1 MSGRARAP
9 RRRPISTAAL
19 AAAGALTLL
28 AWRAARPGADLTG
41 QVVAITG
48 GSRGL
53 GLLLA
58 EEFAGHGCRIAICAR
73 DEPELQRAEE
83 RLRAAGA
90 EVFATRCDVSVREG
104 VEEWITAIGSRFG
117 RVDVLVN
124 NASVIQVG
132 PLDAMTVED
141 FEDAL
146 AINYLGGLY
155 ATMAVLPEMRERRAG
170 RIVNIT
176 SIGGKV
182 AVPHL
187 LPYDAAKFA
196 MVGLSE
202 GLRPELARD
211 GISVTTI
218 VPGLMRTGS
227 PTNAFFKGKQELEY
241 TWFSLGD
248 ATPATAMSARR
259 AARRIVLATRRGEA
273 EVTLTWQ
280 AKLLRLA
287 HGIAPGMVTDVF
299 GMVNRLLPDA
309 DGATGSARG
318 MELATPLS
326 PSPVTAMMNRA
337 ARRNNEYGGTAKPSA
352 EHAEQAGLGPR

>member
-1 MSGRARAP
+1 MTGRTNGKKRSS
-9 RRRPISTAAL
+9 RRTAAL
-19 AAAGALTLL
+19 AAAGALTWV
-28 AWRAARPGADLTG
+28 AWRAARPGADLRG

-58 EEFAGHGCRIAICAR
+58 EEFAALGCRIAICAR
-73 DEPELQRAEE
+73 DEVELRRAEE
-83 RLRAAGA
+83 RLAGSGT
-90 EVFATRCDVSVREG
+90 EVLATRCDVSVRHE
-104 VEEWITAIGSRFG
+104 VEEWIAAVSGRFG
-117 RVDVLVN
+117 GVDVLVN

-132 PLDAMTVED
+132 PLESMTVED

-155 ATMAVLPEMRERRAG
+155 AVMAVLPVMRERRAG

-202 GLRPELARD
+202 GLRAELARD
-211 GISVTTI
+211 GIPVTTI

-227 PTNAFFKGKQELEY
+227 PTNAFFKGRQELEF

-259 AARRIVLATRRGEA
+259 AARRIVLAARRGEA

-287 HGIAPGMVTDVF
+287 HGVAPGAVTEAL
-299 GMVNRLLPDA
+299 GLANRLLPDA
-309 DGATGSARG
+309 DGVTGAARG

-326 PSPVTAMMNRA
+326 PSPVTGMMNRA
-337 ARRNNEYGGTAKPSA
+337 ARRNNEYGGTPSPS
-352 EHAEQAGLGPR
+352 ERHAQQAGVESP